1 MALVP
6 GSSEDGPWP
15 RDSPGSSQQPESPR
29 LTNPLWDDRGEI
41 GQVEGH
47 QDVQVVCQKTRLP
60 SIVVGAAEAEGSEES
75 GELRWP
81 HKELQLLTDDEEEEV
96 EVFQDQSEEPGWTW
110 SSLDPKSP
118 LRTFNPELSWGQ
130 EQVDQ
135 DAYWIPEETDCQ
147 EAPNPCPLWDSAS
160 GSHVCRSCFVEY
172 SHFLPPRSFEELKR
186 WSLSWFRNAAM
197 GAPGGKINR
206 PRTVTVWEP
215 DPVSQASWSPL
226 PSPELDSMGQCR
238 RELKKKLFKRR
249 RVLNRERR
257 LKHQVVGA
265 VIDEGLITRH
275 HLKKRASSARANITL
290 SGKKRRKLLQQIRLA
305 QKEKAA
311 MEVEA
316 PLKSAKTSE
325 PQPKSKKKTKV
336 PQDVDM
342 EDLEDKS

>member
-29 LTNPLWDDRGEI
+29 LTNPLWEDRGEI
-41 GQVEGH
+41 GQVEGR

-60 SIVVGAAEAEGSEES
+60 SIVVEASEAEASEES

-81 HKELQLLTDDEEEEV
+81 HEELQLLTDDEEEEV
-96 EVFQDQSEEPGWTW
+96 EVFFQDQSEEPGWTW

-130 EQVDQ
+130 EQHQV
-135 DAYWIPEETDCQ
+135 
-147 EAPNPCPLWDSAS
+147 
-160 GSHVCRSCFVEY
+160 
-172 SHFLPPRSFEELKR
+172 
-186 WSLSWFRNAAM
+186 
-197 GAPGGKINR
+197 
-206 PRTVTVWEP
+206 
-215 DPVSQASWSPL
+215 PVSAEAALWNIPISCL
-226 PSPELDSMGQCR
+226 PGAL

-275 HLKKRASSARANITL
+275 HLKKRASSAQRE
-290 SGKKRRKLLQQIRLA
+290 SSHGGGS
-305 QKEKAA
+305 
-311 MEVEA
+311 
-316 PLKSAKTSE
+316 P
-325 PQPKSKKKTKV
+325 PQVS
-336 PQDVDM
+336 QD
-342 EDLEDKS
+342 

>member
-15 RDSPGSSQQPESPR
+15 RDSPGSCQQPESPR

-60 SIVVGAAEAEGSEES
+60 SIVVEAAEAEGSEES

-172 SHFLPPRSFEELKR
+172 SHFLPPRSFEGSEEEAVQATAGVEPG
-186 WSLSWFRNAAM
+186 AATE
-197 GAPGGKINR
+197 APGGR
-206 PRTVTVWEP
+206 GCDRRRADHEAPPQEAGVQCTCQHYSVWEEAQKTP
-215 DPVSQASWSPL
+215 PADPACPERESSHGSGSPPQVSQ
-226 PSPELDSMGQCR
+226 D
-238 RELKKKLFKRR
+238 
-249 RVLNRERR
+249 
-257 LKHQVVGA
+257 
-265 VIDEGLITRH
+265 
-275 HLKKRASSARANITL
+275 
-290 SGKKRRKLLQQIRLA
+290 
-305 QKEKAA
+305 
-311 MEVEA
+311 
-316 PLKSAKTSE
+316 
-325 PQPKSKKKTKV
+325 
-336 PQDVDM
+336 
-342 EDLEDKS
+342 